1 MTGDST
7 EEKRDPRVALAAIAP
22 FDNAPAEL
30 WGAMRGTVTVT
41 PGTDLTRA
49 TGEEWDAEI

>member
-1 MTGDST
+1 MTSDST
-7 EEKRDPRVALAAIAP
+7 EEKRDPPVAAIAP
-22 FDNAPAEL
+22 FDGAAAEL
-30 WGAMRGTVTVT
+30 WGAMRGTVTVA